1 MAVGEGSTG
10 AGLQV
15 AFKFGGL
22 FSSREGGVAAERPGA
37 EFRSVWNAAFVVFCQ
52 ADLEIAGQA
61 DVALVWLRLALKKVD
76 VMHGDALLRPKGLRR
91 AAFVKALACQPEPW
105 RRLVEAAGVEPASE
119 KVPRKETTCVSGSV
133 VFVRPMRNRQEGGGL
148 ARLISVCGFEQEPWT
163 YPAKMTSLDQRA
175 GSLTQNGD
183 LIN

>member
-76 VMHGDALLRPKGLRR
+76 ETPSYAQKGFGGQPSSRLW
-91 AAFVKALACQPEPW
+91 LASRSLGEGWW
-105 RRLVEAAGVEPASE
+105 RRRELNPR
-119 KVPRKETTCVSGSV
+119 PRK
-133 VFVRPMRNRQEGGGL
+133 F
-148 ARLISVCGFEQEPWT
+148 
-163 YPAKMTSLDQRA
+163 PAKRLRA
-175 GSLTQNGD
+175 FPIRWFSSAPCGTGKRGAA
-183 LIN
+183 

>member
-1 MAVGEGSTG
+1 M
-10 AGLQV
+10 
-15 AFKFGGL
+15 
-22 FSSREGGVAAERPGA
+22 
-37 EFRSVWNAAFVVFCQ
+37 
-52 ADLEIAGQA
+52 
-61 DVALVWLRLALKKVD
+61 
-76 VMHGDALLRPKGLRR
+76 
-91 AAFVKALACQPEPW
+91 
-105 RRLVEAAGVEPASE
+105 VEAAGVEPASE

-163 YPAKMTSLDQRA
+163 YPAKMTSSDQRA